1 MIRENTDDYQGRKLS
16 PIDKLMADYNED
28 DPASNKALQQS
39 NNPTENNLL
48 KDKSLDYD
56 AHNNSDDYGDE
67 EANQIVQL
75 KPKLPHYGPAI
86 LMPSKANGRGKPGW
100 QTIDNSN
107 INTKLRKGLEAG
119 LKRKTRYTQP
129 IDVVLTYA
137 GSEATKATETYSI
150 EDDLARG
157 MLARQC
163 SFAIE
168 LQSTVNKVYN
178 TLEKPSEFRPLGVA
192 TVSILSGDDHR
203 DHLSYEVTDIE
214 KRSATAK
221 LR

>member
-56 AHNNSDDYGDE
+56 ADNNSDDYGDE

-86 LMPSKANGRGKPGW
+86 LMPSKANGRG
-100 QTIDNSN
+100 
-107 INTKLRKGLEAG
+107 
-119 LKRKTRYTQP
+119 
-129 IDVVLTYA
+129 
-137 GSEATKATETYSI
+137 
-150 EDDLARG
+150 
-157 MLARQC
+157 
-163 SFAIE
+163 
-168 LQSTVNKVYN
+168 
-178 TLEKPSEFRPLGVA
+178 
-192 TVSILSGDDHR
+192 
-203 DHLSYEVTDIE
+203 
-214 KRSATAK
+214 
-221 LR
+221 